1 MQGLAT
7 WQARARG
14 RDTPRSFNAPRSLP
28 TTPVT
33 ISDNSDLLESL
44 RKERTAWSL
53 ERDTL
58 QNTILANQKALEEE
72 RLRRSACEERVA
84 ELDRACEEHKKES
97 KRGIRR
103 SMCQTLCRTVSSLV
117 SAAHRMD
124 QARYLP
130 SPWHQRTVR
139 PHAAT
144 HYHR

>member
-1 MQGLAT
+1 MILCLLAVTHRVFYLNSDFAVLSLSAPGAFMQGLAT

-28 TTPVT
+28 TSPVT

-72 RLRRSACEERVA
+72 RLRRSACPR
-84 ELDRACEEHKKES
+84 
-97 KRGIRR
+97 
-103 SMCQTLCRTVSSLV
+103 
-117 SAAHRMD
+117 
-124 QARYLP
+124 
-130 SPWHQRTVR
+130 
-139 PHAAT
+139 
-144 HYHR
+144 